1 MKIIKNIIETCYI
14 CPYQYSGRCFFDNKH
29 KPIKVKEKWFPDWC
43 PLPDYKEEDS
53 ENI

>member
-1 MKIIKNIIETCYI
+1 MKIIKNIIETCYK
-14 CPYQYSGRCFFDNKH
+14 CPYQYNGRCFYDNKH